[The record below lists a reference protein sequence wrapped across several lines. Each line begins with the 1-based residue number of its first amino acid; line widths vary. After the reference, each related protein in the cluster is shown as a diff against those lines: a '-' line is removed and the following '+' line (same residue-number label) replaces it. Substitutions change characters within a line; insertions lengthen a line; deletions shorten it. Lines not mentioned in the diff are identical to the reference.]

1 MERVRAE
8 FPQGPGAGLPDD
20 EGNRLYQD
28 LRELEFDREVG
39 KLSEADYQALRE
51 RYERQ
56 AVRRLAE
63 SRESPTPDPE
73 PEITQTTG
81 ARGSRRS
88 WAPAAW
94 AVVLLAGG
102 NQVPARARAE
112 AAVHHRDTVPCHIVP
127 CPVGTRWRAVT
138 RKDRDAGDVG
148 ELDVQSRIREIGDG
162 RSASPSI
169 VCM

>member
-28 LRELEFDREVG
+28 LRELEFDREAG

-63 SRESPTPDPE
+63 SRESPTPDP
-73 PEITQTTG
+73 G
-81 ARGSRRS
+81 ARDNADHRCQGKQAKLGAGRMGGGAVGRRQSSSRQSPSRS
-88 WAPAAW
+88 W
-94 AVVLLAGG
+94 
-102 NQVPARARAE
+102 
-112 AAVHHRDTVPCHIVP
+112 
-127 CPVGTRWRAVT
+127 
-138 RKDRDAGDVG
+138 
-148 ELDVQSRIREIGDG
+148 
-162 RSASPSI
+162 
-169 VCM
+169 